1 MTQPNSGTSPDRGSS
16 RPDWLNA
23 IAAFNRS
30 DTRKA
35 VWQLINTIVP
45 YLALM
50 ALMTVSVVR
59 DWPYFVTLLLAI
71 PTAGFSI
78 RIFIFFHDC
87 CHDSYF
93 ASRRANRILGTI
105 TGILTLTP
113 FDAWKR
119 SHNVHHATAGDLD
132 QRGTGDIWTMTVEE
146 YLGASRLKRLGY
158 RLVRNP
164 FFLLLVV
171 PFWLAIIAYRIPN
184 PREGRAAVASVMIT
198 NLALAAIV
206 TLFAVTVGWRTYLLV
221 QVPVTMVAWSI
232 GVWLFYV
239 QHQYEDAYWEPT
251 ERRTALDAA
260 LKGSSYYKLPRW
272 LQWFTGNI
280 GLHHI
285 HHLRPRIPNYH
296 LQACQDAVPA
306 LHAVK
311 PLTLRRSF
319 RSLAL
324 NLWDEASGKMVGFG
338 ALRGRPRVPAKVR
351 NPDSPQR

>member
-1 MTQPNSGTSPDRGSS
+1 MSDRTSRNAHQSLS
-16 RPDWLNA
+16 RRPEWLKA
-23 IAAFNRS
+23 IAAFTRS

-35 VWQLINTIVP
+35 VWQMINSIIP
-45 YLALM
+45 YLALL
-50 ALMTVSVVR
+50 ALMTVSVVLG
-59 DWPYFVTLLLAI
+59 WPYAVTLLLAV
-71 PTAGFSI
+71 PASGFFM

-93 ASRRANRILGTI
+93 DSRRANRVVGVI
-105 TGILTLTP
+105 TGILTFTP
-113 FDAWKR
+113 FEAWKR
-119 SHNVHHATAGDLD
+119 SHNIHHTTAGDLD
-132 QRGTGDIWTMTVEE
+132 SRGTGDVWTMTVEE
-146 YLGASRLKRLGY
+146 YLAAPRLKRLGY

-171 PFWLAIIAYRIPN
+171 PFWLSIIAYRLPN
-184 PREGRAAVASVMIT
+184 LREGRAAVLSVMVT

-206 TLFAVTVGWRTYLLV
+206 TAFALTVGWKTYLLV
-221 QVPVTMVAWSI
+221 QVPVTLLAWSF

-239 QHQYEDAYWEPT
+239 QHQYEDAYWERGD
-251 ERRTALDAA
+251 RRDPVDAA

-272 LQWFTGNI
+272 LQWFSGNI

-306 LHAVK
+306 LHAVR
-311 PLTLRRSF
+311 PLTMRASF

-324 NLWDEASGKMVGFG
+324 HLWDEAAGKMVGFK
-338 ALRGRPRVPAKVR
+338 AIRGRPRVAAAVR
-351 NPDSPQR
+351 DGRP